1 MNENKEYISQAQENG
16 SLHISEE
23 VIASVA
29 GMAITDV
36 EGICGLGSGI
46 GADLADILGKK
57 NLGRGIKITVSEEN
71 EIAVECSV
79 VVKLGQNIVETA
91 AAVQESVKS
100 AVESV
105 TGFKVSAVNV
115 TVAGVALPKESKK

>member
-1 MNENKEYISQAQENG
+1 MNENKDYISQAQDNG

-29 GMAITDV
+29 GMAIMEV
-36 EGICGLGSGI
+36 EGVCGLGAGI

-57 NLGRGIKITVSEEN
+57 NLGRGVKITIGEEN
-71 EIAVECSV
+71 DITIDCSIV
-79 VVKLGQNIVETA
+79 LKLGQNIVDVARTVQD
-91 AAVQESVKS
+91 AVLTS
-100 AVESV
+100 VESV

-115 TVAGVALPKESKK
+115 TVAGISLPKEGKR

>member
-1 MNENKEYISQAQENG
+1 MNENKEYISQAQNNG

-23 VIASVA
+23 VVASVA
-29 GMAITDV
+29 GMAIMDV
-36 EGICGLGSGI
+36 EGVCGLGAGL

-57 NLGRGIKITVSEEN
+57 NLGRGVKITTSEEN
-71 EIAVECSV
+71 EITIDCSIV
-79 VVKLGQNIVETA
+79 LKLGQNIAETA
-91 AAVQESVKS
+91 ANVQEAVKT

-115 TVAGVALPKESKK
+115 TVTGVALPKENKR

>member
-1 MNENKEYISQAQENG
+1 MNENKEYISQAQDNG

-23 VIASVA
+23 VVASVA
-29 GMAITDV
+29 GMAIMDV
-36 EGICGLGSGI
+36 DGVCGLGAGL

-57 NLGRGIKITVSEEN
+57 NLGRGVRITTSEEN
-71 EIAVECSV
+71 EITIDCSIV
-79 VVKLGQNIVETA
+79 LKLGQNIAETA
-91 AAVQESVKS
+91 ACVQETVKT

-115 TVAGVALPKESKK
+115 TVTGVALPKENKR

>member
-1 MNENKEYISQAQENG
+1 MNENKEYISQAQDNG

-23 VIASVA
+23 VVASVA
-29 GMAITDV
+29 GMAIMDV
-36 EGICGLGSGI
+36 DGVCGLGAGL

-57 NLGRGIKITVSEEN
+57 NLGRGVKITTNEEN
-71 EIAVECSV
+71 DITVDCSIV
-79 VVKLGQNIVETA
+79 LKLGQNIAETA
-91 AAVQESVKS
+91 ACVQDAVKS

-115 TVAGVALPKESKK
+115 TVTGVALPKENKR